1 MVRKADAM
9 SLFPA
14 PTGGAGFKRDRR
26 KPLLPGQRARG
37 HIRQRGAIAERYE
50 DRARGPF
57 LMERFREAA
66 DTRDPCARM
75 GTCDGCRQGIVLTR
89 TGMNP
94 VRTGRSV
101 HVHHIVARSH
111 DPGQRENM
119 ANLALLCEPCH
130 QRYDADKDGTQWKED
145 HA

>member
-1 MVRKADAM
+1 M

-14 PTGGAGFKRDRR
+14 PLGGTGFARDRR
-26 KPLLPGQRARG
+26 PKLKPGQRARRYL
-37 HIRQRGAIAERYE
+37 RQRGAVAERYE
-50 DRARGPF
+50 ENARAPF
-57 LMERFREAA
+57 LLERFRAA
-66 DTRDPCARM
+66 AETRDLNARL
-75 GTCDGCRQGIVLTR
+75 GTCDGCGQGIVLTR
-89 TGMNP
+89 SGMHP
-94 VRTGRSV
+94 VRTGRWV
-101 HVHHIVARSH
+101 HVHHCVARSH